1 MRAPQ
6 LLYAVLVLIAPL
18 HTFAQKPTGD
28 RVAGSVVNAL
38 DDHPLAHATITLTDI
53 LTRRPELTATANAE
67 GRFNFENVAPG
78 KYRMTGDATGYV
90 SANYLAHEQLGTAI
104 VTGAGLDTTALV
116 LRLTPQSSISGR
128 IIDEAGDPVEH
139 ASVTLYRE
147 NPTSPTGRIRRYRA
161 ASTTDTGEYE
171 FTRLPPGKYFISA
184 MGIPWYAV
192 HSRTYDSEAN
202 FPYRQTIDPAVDVAY
217 PLIFFPHALDSD
229 AATPIILRGGEQL
242 TANMQLQPEHAVTLS
257 VRTPANE
264 SSNQRNVQLMRT
276 VFGVD
281 EPVPIQMMEN
291 NNGVQSF
298 PGLAPGQY
306 KVREIAPG
314 SRFSASAQSVDLTT
328 GSASLDSSAPINL
341 ATISVTVHAANG
353 ETLPPHL
360 QLNLRSVEDARGVS
374 GTPLGDNGSAEI
386 ANVPPGEYRFGLN
399 GSGHPWNVLS
409 LALAGQQ
416 TPDKRLKLT
425 TGGSLAVDLTISAQ
439 TVSVQGFARR
449 DNKAAPGSLV
459 ILVPAGAD
467 TSEALF
473 RRDQTDLDGSFA
485 FNNVVPGNYIL
496 VAIDDAWSLRWTDP
510 IALMP
515 YLLHGL
521 PVTITANGSAT
532 FHIPDPVSTQPRVLT
547 MNPLLLPGV

>member
-1 MRAPQ
+1 MRAPH
-6 LLYAVLVLIAPL
+6 LLYAALLLTAPL
-18 HTFAQKPTGD
+18 ASLAQKPAGD

-38 DDHPLAHATITLTDI
+38 DNHPLARATVTLADI

-67 GRFNFENVAPG
+67 GRFNFDNVAPG
-78 KYRMTGDATGYV
+78 KYRMTGEATGYV
-90 SANYLAHEQLGTAI
+90 SANYLAHEQLGTAV
-104 VTGAGLDTTALV
+104 VTGAGLDTTTLV

-139 ASVTLYRE
+139 ADVSLYRE
-147 NPTSPTGRIRRYRA
+147 NPTSPTERIRRYRA

-184 MGIPWYAV
+184 VGTPWYATYA
-192 HSRTYDSEAN
+192 RTYDRDAN
-202 FPYRQTIDPAVDVAY
+202 YPYRQAIDPALDVAY

-229 AATPIILRGGEQL
+229 AASPIILRGGEQL

-257 VRTPANE
+257 VRTLSGENG
-264 SSNQRNVQLMRT
+264 NQRSIQLVQT
-276 VFGVD
+276 VFGTE
-281 EPVPIQMMEN
+281 EPARIQMIQN

-306 KVREIAPG
+306 KVREDAPG
-314 SRFSASAQSVDLTT
+314 SRFAGNAQTVDLTT
-328 GSASLDSSAPINL
+328 GSISLDASAPINL

-360 QLNLRSVEDARGVS
+360 QLNLRSVENARGVS

-386 ANVPPGEYRFGLN
+386 TNVPPGEYRFGLN

-416 TPDKRLKLT
+416 IPDKRLKLT
-425 TGGSLAVDLTISAQ
+425 TGGSFAVDLAISAR
-439 TVSVQGFARR
+439 TVSVEGFARR
-449 DNKAAPGSLV
+449 DNKPAPGSLV

-496 VAIDDAWSLRWTDP
+496 VAIDDAWTLRWTDP

-521 PVTITANGSAT
+521 PVTITANASDT
-532 FHIPDPVSTQPRVLT
+532 FHISDPVATQPSV
-547 MNPLLLPGV
+547 P